1 MRRWLC
7 ALLFLA
13 SPLLAHDPVRLQIE
27 SKVLGE
33 TRTILVH
40 TPDSYATGTQ
50 AYPVLYMTDGDRQ
63 IAHTVATAEFLAREG
78 RMPDVI
84 TVGISN
90 TDRTRDL
97 TPTRVESVEQNGQTV
112 RFPTSG
118 GGEKFLT
125 FIATELIP
133 HVEKTYRTRP
143 YRVFAGHSF
152 GGLFALQSLFSR
164 PRLFNAVLAVSPAL
178 IWDDRWVIKRA
189 TELVNNQR
197 ELNTTLVFTV
207 GDEGEAL
214 DREFRDLEALLKQKA
229 PQGFEVEAIKF
240 ADEDHGSVVMPS
252 HYAGLRRIFAPWR
265 FRVDGD
271 PQTLFARATDHYA
284 KLSKR
289 TGYTIAIPEPTTNLI
304 GYRLLQSGQIARA
317 AEVFRANVEAYPN
330 SANVY
335 DSLGEAYERLGDL
348 DKARLNY
355 SRAVEIGK
363 KTADPNT
370 AVFEQNLKRVSGQV
384 KSSAG
389 IAARVAELG
398 GTVVRDGDTIVRI
411 DLHGTAVTDADL
423 VVLSAVPNLRELDL
437 RLTKVTDAAI
447 PHVVA
452 LKKLEFLNLFRSGV
466 SDAGVR
472 QLATLNE
479 LRTLLIGGTKVT
491 DEGIAAIATLPH
503 LRKISVFQTAVS
515 DEALVHLKRLPS
527 LKVLLIGRSGVNEHR
542 ARAAL
547 PSVRFSE
554 QT

>member
-1 MRRWLC
+1 MRRWLS

-13 SPLLAHDPVRLQIE
+13 SPLLAHDPVKLQIE

-40 TPDSYATGTQ
+40 TPDSYVTGTQ

-63 IAHTVATAEFLAREG
+63 IGHTVATAEFLAREG
-78 RMPDVI
+78 RMPELI

-97 TPTRVESVEQNGQTV
+97 TPTRVETLDQNGQTL

-133 HVEKTYRTRP
+133 HIEKNYRTRP

-164 PRLFNAVLAVSPAL
+164 PKLFNAVLAVSPAL
-178 IWDDRWVIKRA
+178 IWDDRWVMKRA
-189 TELVNNQR
+189 TELVNSNR

-229 PQGFEVEAIKF
+229 PRGFEFEAIKF

-265 FRVDGD
+265 FRVEGD
-271 PQTLFARATDHYA
+271 PQTLFARARDHYE

-289 TGYTIAIPEPTTNLI
+289 AGYTIAIPEATTNLI
-304 GYRLLQSGQIARA
+304 GYRLLQTGQIPQAI
-317 AEVFRANVEAYPN
+317 EVFRANVENYPA

-335 DSLGEAYERLGDL
+335 DSLGEAYENAGDL
-348 DKARLNY
+348 EKARANY
-355 SRAVEIGK
+355 ERAAAIGRK
-363 KTADPNT
+363 ISDPNA
-370 AVFEQNLKRVSGQV
+370 AVFEQNLKRVS
-384 KSSAG
+384 KS
-389 IAARVAELG
+389 
-398 GTVVRDGDTIVRI
+398 
-411 DLHGTAVTDADL
+411 
-423 VVLSAVPNLRELDL
+423 
-437 RLTKVTDAAI
+437 
-447 PHVVA
+447 
-452 LKKLEFLNLFRSGV
+452 
-466 SDAGVR
+466 
-472 QLATLNE
+472 
-479 LRTLLIGGTKVT
+479 RT
-491 DEGIAAIATLPH
+491 
-503 LRKISVFQTAVS
+503 
-515 DEALVHLKRLPS
+515 
-527 LKVLLIGRSGVNEHR
+527 
-542 ARAAL
+542 
-547 PSVRFSE
+547 
-554 QT
+554 